1 MNNFCN
7 FIINNHNKVFIYLI
21 LVLVFTIFLLLVK
34 DPITIDE
41 NFNSNLYNWR
51 ELYNRNKLYNRDELY
66 NRNKLYN
73 RHGLYNNKNKLFSLN
88 DIFYNVP
95 LFRYLENRDKSV
107 LYNPLVAPERRIQS
121 NQYNYPLIYNN
132 LLNYPTRGY
141 PDNYQQLGIITRNN
155 DEKILQLFGRPTFPG
170 SNQWE
175 YYVRSE
181 KEGFINKIPIQTKHQ
196 RELQDGD
203 DIDVPGMNTNNGK
216 FIVKIFNYNIPRYNP
231 NDY

>member
-21 LVLVFTIFLLLVK
+21 LVLIFTIFLLLLK
-34 DPITIDE
+34 DPIVIDE

-51 ELYNRNKLYNRDELY
+51 DLYNSRNLYTNNKLYNDR
-66 NRNKLYN
+66 
-73 RHGLYNNKNKLFSLN
+73 LFSLN
-88 DIFYNVP
+88 DIFYNIP
-95 LFRYLENRDKSV
+95 LFKYLENRDKSV
-107 LYNPLVAPERRIQS
+107 LYNPLVAPERRMS
-121 NQYNYPLIYNN
+121 SDQYSYPLIYNN
-132 LLNYPTRGY
+132 LFNYPTRGY

-181 KEGFINKIPIQTKHQ
+181 KEGFINKIPLQIKNQK
-196 RELQDGD
+196 EIQDGD
-203 DIDVPGMNTNNGK
+203 NIDVPGMNSNNGK
-216 FIVKIFNYNIPRYNP
+216 FIVKIFNYFVPRYNP
-231 NDY
+231 NDLDL